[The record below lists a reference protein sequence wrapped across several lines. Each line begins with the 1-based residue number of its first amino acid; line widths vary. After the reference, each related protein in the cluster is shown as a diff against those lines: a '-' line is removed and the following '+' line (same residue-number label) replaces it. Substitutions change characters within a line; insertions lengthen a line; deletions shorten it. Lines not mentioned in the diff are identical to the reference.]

1 VSGFVVAALS
11 VMAGKQRYH
20 ERTLFPPRY
29 LPSGVV
35 AMSIKYL
42 RPALSLS
49 LLLTLAACGTAPMND
64 AAPVATTPA
73 SSVIPPIPAPAA
85 VTLNAA
91 TTTLLILDINSAVC
105 QPNPACTAT
114 VPAIAALLQ
123 KARAAKVPVLYSS
136 TPGPTGPA
144 PTLPEVAPQ
153 AGEQTVVSR
162 ANKFTGTALE
172 ELLRERQAK
181 TLVIVG
187 SAANGAVLYS
197 AFHANTR
204 GFTVVVAEDGL
215 SSPVPINTTLARYQ
229 MLNQASFYNSSNTPL
244 ADQRVTLSRSDL
256 ITFK

>member
-1 VSGFVVAALS
+1 
-11 VMAGKQRYH
+11 MP
-20 ERTLFPPRY
+20 T
-29 LPSGVV
+29 
-35 AMSIKYL
+35 KYL
-42 RPALSLS
+42 RPALAASV
-49 LLLTLAACGTAPMND
+49 LLTLAACATAPMSD
-64 AAPVATTPA
+64 SAPVAASTVPNMIPA
-73 SSVIPPIPAPAA
+73 IPAPAP
-85 VTLNAA
+85 VSLDAA
-91 TTTLLILDINSAVC
+91 TTTLLILDINGAVC

-123 KARAAKVPVLYSS
+123 KARAAKVPVVYSS
-136 TPGPTGPA
+136 TPGPTGPSPA
-144 PTLPEVAPQ
+144 LPEIAPQ
-153 AGEQTVVSR
+153 QGEPTVVSR

-172 ELLRERQAK
+172 ELLRERRAK

-229 MLNQASFYNSSNTPL
+229 MLNQAGFYNSNNTPL